1 MPNYT
6 FSVSGDNTRDAIFQN
21 SAESITDLVPVSA
34 MQPIDTFYINLVWA
48 LGFLYVK
55 MNNSYI

>member
-55 MNNSYI
+55 